1 MSTKVARKAG
11 VKGWPGRG
19 GGRATVISP
28 PQEWRGT
35 SVQVCGLSPWGV
47 GSSAPT
53 DGVPLGRHLLTGSTV
68 CADPISWFKSGIINN
83 PSAMVLGLPGLGK
96 STTSRRMITG
106 LTAFGHLPM
115 VFGDL
120 KPDYVDLTRR
130 MGGWVGKLGRG
141 HGSLNPLDATEAH
154 KAARILPPAAAQAVL
169 GDWLARRV
177 TVMEALITIA
187 RRTPPTDR
195 EVNILSAA
203 IESFDRRGIAAP
215 LISDLLQMIRER
227 PAELRAVAL
236 DRGDD
241 RKYEEITENL
251 EASLMGLVGS
261 GQFGQVFSRPTTEPI
276 DMAAPAVWDVS
287 SIPDTDKA
295 MQAAVLLACWSTG
308 FGMINVANELAAA
321 KLGPQRNY
329 LIVMDELHRGL
340 RAGPGMVDR
349 VDSLTRLN
357 RNIGVGTIYL
367 THTMKDLDSL
377 PTVEDRAKA
386 RGFIERAG
394 MLVLGGLPPAE
405 MPDLT
410 QIVALSHVEQA
421 YLASWADPAPFDPLT
436 NSEGVPP
443 GRGKFLVKVG
453 TRPGIPLSMETVPA
467 EALTNDTN
475 KLWHSKSEI
484 KGREF
489 GVSTE

>member
-1 MSTKVARKAG
+1 MSGRVTGRRPG
-11 VKGWPGRG
+11 MKGWPGRG

-28 PQEWRGT
+28 PLEWRGT
-35 SVQVCGLSPWGV
+35 SVQVCGLSPWVV
-47 GSSAPT
+47 GSSSPT

-68 CADPISWFKSGIINN
+68 CADPISWFRAGIINN

-96 STTSRRMITG
+96 STTSRRVITG

-141 HGSLNPLDATEAH
+141 HGSLNPLDASVAH
-154 KAARILPPAAAQAVL
+154 RAAKQLPAAAADAVM
-169 GDWLARRV
+169 GDWLSRRV
-177 TVMEALITIA
+177 TIMEALITIA
-187 RRTPPTDR
+187 RKAPPTDR

-203 IESFDRRGIAAP
+203 IELFDRRGQAAP
-215 LISDLLQMIRER
+215 LISDLLQMIRDR
-227 PAELRAVAL
+227 PDAIRAVAL

-241 RKYEEITENL
+241 GRYLSITEDL

-276 DMAAPAVWDVS
+276 NMDTPAVWDVS
-287 SIPDTDKA
+287 SIPDTDA
-295 MQAAVLLACWSTG
+295 SMQAAVLLACWSTG

-321 KLGPQRNY
+321 GLAPQRNY
-329 LIVMDELHRGL
+329 LVVMDELHRGL

-357 RNIGVGTIYL
+357 RNIGVGTMYL

-377 PTVEDRAKA
+377 PTAEDRAKA

-394 MLVLGGLPPAE
+394 MLLLGGLPPAE
-405 MPDLT
+405 MPL
-410 QIVALSHVEQA
+410 LSQVVSLSEVEKQH
-421 YLASWADPAPFDPLT
+421 LASWADPAPFDPLT
-436 NSEGVPP
+436 NSEGIPP
-443 GRGKFLVKVG
+443 GRGRFLIKVG
-453 TRPGIPLSMETVPA
+453 TKPGIPLNVETVPA
-467 EALTNDTN
+467 EAGVNDTN
-475 KLWHSKSEI
+475 KLWHATSRI
-484 KGREF
+484 G
-489 GVSTE
+489 GTYGTE